1 MASESV
7 TSTSLNTQQVAV
19 PKQDL
24 QPPNNPVSKVLDSK
38 QIEKVETKQEPIKIN
53 TQPVGSAEEISKAI
67 EQVQVMRDLRN
78 RSVSISQDSESGKEV
93 IKVKNEQTG
102 EVIRQMPTEE
112 MLAFMRNLTKMLGA
126 FFDKSS

>member
-24 QPPNNPVSKVLDSK
+24 QPPTNPVSKVLDSK
-38 QIEKVETKQEPIKIN
+38 PIEKVEGKQEPIKIT

-67 EQVQVMRDLRN
+67 EQVQVMMDLRN

>member
-24 QPPNNPVSKVLDSK
+24 QPPANPVSKVLGSK
-38 QIEKVETKQEPIKIN
+38 PIEKVEPKQEPIKIN

-67 EQVQVMRDLRN
+67 EQVQVMMGLRN

-93 IKVKNEQTG
+93 IKVRNEQTG

>member
-1 MASESV
+1 MASESI

-19 PKQDL
+19 PKQEL
-24 QPPNNPVSKVLDSK
+24 QQPANPVSKVLDSK
-38 QIEKVETKQEPIKIN
+38 LIEKVEAKQEPIKID

-67 EQVQVMRDLRN
+67 EQVQVMMDLRN

-93 IKVKNEQTG
+93 IKVRNEQTG

>member
-7 TSTSLNTQQVAV
+7 TSTSLNTQPVAV

-24 QPPNNPVSKVLDSK
+24 QPPTNPVSKVLDSK
-38 QIEKVETKQEPIKIN
+38 LIEKVEAKQEPIKID

-67 EQVQVMRDLRN
+67 EQVQVMMDLRN

-93 IKVKNEQTG
+93 IKVRNEQTG

>member
-24 QPPNNPVSKVLDSK
+24 QPPTNPVSKVLDSK
-38 QIEKVETKQEPIKIN
+38 TIEKVEAKQEPIKID

-67 EQVQVMRDLRN
+67 EQVQVMMDLRN

-93 IKVKNEQTG
+93 IKVRNEQTG

>member
-1 MASESV
+1 MASESI

-19 PKQDL
+19 PKQEL
-24 QPPNNPVSKVLDSK
+24 QQPANPVNKVLGSK
-38 QIEKVETKQEPIKIN
+38 PIEKVEPKQEPIKIN

-67 EQVQVMRDLRN
+67 EQVQVMMDLRN

-93 IKVKNEQTG
+93 IKVRNEQTG

>member
-1 MASESV
+1 MASESI
-7 TSTSLNTQQVAV
+7 TTTTLSPQQMAV
-19 PKQDL
+19 PNAESQK
-24 QPPNNPVSKVLDSK
+24 PVKPVNKVVDSK
-38 QIEKVETKQEPIKIN
+38 PVEKVEAKQEPIKID

-67 EQVQVMRDLRN
+67 EQVQVMMDLRN
-78 RSVSISQDSESGKEV
+78 RSVSISQDSESGREV
-93 IKVKNEQTG
+93 IRVKNEQTG

>member
-24 QPPNNPVSKVLDSK
+24 QPPANPVSKVLGSK
-38 QIEKVETKQEPIKIN
+38 PIEKVEPKQEPIKIN

-67 EQVQVMRDLRN
+67 EQVQVMMDLRN

-93 IKVKNEQTG
+93 IKVRNEQTG

>member
-24 QPPNNPVSKVLDSK
+24 QPPANPVSKVLDSK

-67 EQVQVMRDLRN
+67 EQVQVMMDLRN

-93 IKVKNEQTG
+93 IKVRNEQTG

>member
-1 MASESV
+1 MASESI
-7 TSTSLNTQQVAV
+7 TTTSLNAQQMAV
-19 PKQDL
+19 PKQESQL
-24 QPPNNPVSKVLDSK
+24 PANPVSKVLETK
-38 QIEKVETKQEPIKIN
+38 PIEKAEPKQEPIKIN

-67 EQVQVMRDLRN
+67 EQVQVMMDLRN

-93 IKVKNEQTG
+93 IKVRNEQTG

>member
-1 MASESV
+1 MATESI
-7 TSTSLNTQQVAV
+7 TTTQLSPQQLAV
-19 PKQDL
+19 PRQESEK
-24 QPPNNPVSKVLDSK
+24 PVNSVAQVLPSKSA
-38 QIEKVETKQEPIKIN
+38 EKVEPKRQEIKID
-53 TQPVGSAEEISKAI
+53 TQPVGTAEEIGKAI
-67 EQVQVMRDLRN
+67 EQVQVMMDLRN

-93 IKVKNEQTG
+93 IKVRNEQTG